1 MDARGVVGAN
11 KGVQAVA
18 EPDIRPSPVVE
29 PPDAQLL
36 QLFLR
41 ERDEQAFARIV
52 ERHGPMVLGVCRRI
66 VNNPHDAEDAF
77 QATFLVLVRKARK
90 VRPRELGQWLYG
102 VAYRTA
108 HKARVVAT
116 RRADHERRAGVM
128 KVSSTD
134 EQSQWSDLQAVLD
147 DEIQRLPARYRGA
160 VIACDLQCK
169 SRQQAADDL
178 GLNAN
183 TLSSRLSRGREIL
196 ARRLSGRGVSLTA
209 AALASLMAA
218 HGASAAPAAPL
229 VATTVSAASA
239 VCAGG
244 GLVGAGVISAKA
256 VILSEGVLKA
266 MFITK
271 AKIAA
276 AIVLGAAVVGS
287 GAGVATQMA
296 LAQKAPKVAQ
306 EPPKGKSDK
315 GNWIAPDIS
324 GRVMEVSADGSQLTI
339 ETGKGSKSKSPDG
352 EIVKT
357 APTTTTVKVPGAAKV
372 TFNAIGPDGDK
383 PTVGYG
389 ASVWLETGSKDT
401 AASVQYS
408 GTENFKAGGKESP
421 QIQGKLTGISVDG
434 KRLTI
439 ETAPVKV
446 SKEKGVPAPEA
457 ATTEVDLTE
466 KTVLTFSGVSTDG
479 AHPVEGMSV
488 QIMQDEKNP
497 KQAASARFFGTEA
510 GVKGAPGDKQADLSG
525 QVSEVDNGGKR
536 LWIAGKPQAK
546 NEAAPKTEV
555 QLNDA
560 TKVTYMNVP
569 LDGAKPMEGYVAQV
583 WLDGKVA
590 TRVRFEVFKP
600 EKGPDVSSR
609 VVAVSP
615 DGKTVSVEVPG
626 ETKQDPP
633 QRKEISI
640 ANAKVVFNGVGPGE
654 AKPTEGYEA
663 RIWMEADAPGTASRV
678 MFTKQ
683 GTGPL
688 KGL

>member
-1 MDARGVVGAN
+1 METSDA
-11 KGVQAVA
+11 
-18 EPDIRPSPVVE
+18 E
-29 PPDAQLL
+29 LL
-36 QLFLR
+36 HEFVHAGSQ
-41 ERDEQAFARIV
+41 EAFARIV
-52 ERHGPMVLGVCRRI
+52 QRHGPMVLGVCRRI
-66 VNNPHDAEDAF
+66 VSNPHDADDAF
-77 QATFLVLVRKARK
+77 QATFLVLVRKAPK

-108 HKARVVAT
+108 HKARVVAA
-116 RRADHERRAGVM
+116 RRENHERRAGTM
-128 KVSSTD
+128 KAASSD
-134 EQSQWSDLQAVLD
+134 EQRHWSDLRAVLD

-160 VIACDLQCK
+160 VIACDLRCK

-183 TLSSRLSRGREIL
+183 TLSSRLARGREIL

-244 GLVGAGVISAKA
+244 LAGAGVISAKA

-306 EPPKGKSDK
+306 EAPKGKSDK
-315 GNWIAPDIS
+315 SNWIAPDIS
-324 GRVMEVSADGSQLTI
+324 GRVVEASADGSQITI

-357 APTTTTVKVPGAAKV
+357 APTNTIIKVPGAAKV

-408 GTENFKAGGKESP
+408 GTENFKTGGKESP

-446 SKEKGVPAPEA
+446 AKEKGVPAPDA
-457 ATTEVDLTE
+457 ATTEVNLTD
-466 KTVLTFSGVSTDG
+466 KTVMTFSGVSTDG

-488 QIMQDEKNP
+488 QITQDEKNP
-497 KQAASARFFGTEA
+497 KQAASARFFGSEA
-510 GVKGAPGDKQADLSG
+510 GVKGQPGDKQADLAG
-525 QVSEVDNGGKR
+525 QVSEVDNGGKTI
-536 LWIAGKPQAK
+536 WIAGKPQGK
-546 NEAAPKTEV
+546 NEPAPKTEV
-555 QLNDA
+555 QLTDA

-583 WLDGKVA
+583 WLDGKTA
-590 TRVRFEVFKP
+590 TRVRFEVFKA
-600 EKGPDVSSR
+600 EKGPDVFSR

-615 DGKTVSVEVPG
+615 DGKTITLEVPG

-633 QRKEISI
+633 QRKEIKI
-640 ANAKVVFNGVGPGE
+640 GEARVVFNGVGPGE

-663 RIWMEADAPGTASRV
+663 RVWVDPDVPGTAARI
-678 MFTKQ
+678 MFSKP
-683 GTGPL
+683 GAGGPL